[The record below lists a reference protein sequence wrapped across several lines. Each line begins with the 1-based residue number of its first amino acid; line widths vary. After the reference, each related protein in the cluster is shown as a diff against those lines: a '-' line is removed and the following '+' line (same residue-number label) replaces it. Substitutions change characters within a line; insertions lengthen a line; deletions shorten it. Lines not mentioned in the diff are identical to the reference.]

1 MEMKV
6 ASAAPVTPSLGHG
19 PIPKISKGARTI
31 LRTTLR
37 TCNPTVGLMIPVA
50 GKAEP
55 RATGGNW
62 SASAGINQSR

>member
-1 MEMKV
+1 MKV

-50 GKAEP
+50 RKAEP